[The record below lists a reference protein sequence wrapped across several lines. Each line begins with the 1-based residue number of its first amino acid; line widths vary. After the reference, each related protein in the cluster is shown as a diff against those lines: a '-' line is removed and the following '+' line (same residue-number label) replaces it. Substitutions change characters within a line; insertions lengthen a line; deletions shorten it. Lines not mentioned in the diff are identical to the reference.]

1 MDKKQLTK
9 LVSYFAMGDGGVY
22 YSGKHCK
29 FIMNM
34 RSKNRD
40 YIDWVANTL
49 KEITSVNV
57 REVPDY
63 NTDGYTRQPLT
74 RLETAAHPFF
84 TVLRNRIY
92 VDKYKG
98 LDEHT
103 LKLLDWEAL
112 AILYMCDGS
121 LYIDKPN
128 IKKGLVNPSYNV
140 YLHLKRLSYGDQ
152 YVLKK
157 ALKDH
162 LDLEFNVNK
171 CGNYYNLRLRV
182 KDVEKFMQGVTP
194 YMLSS
199 FSYKLIRTENSTQVD
214 DDIVCASQECEE
226 VEGNYLPC

>member
-1 MDKKQLTK
+1 MDNKQLTK

-22 YSGKHCK
+22 YSGNNCK

-34 RSKNRD
+34 RSKNKD
-40 YIDWVANTL
+40 YIAWVAETL
-49 KEITSVNV
+49 SAITTVNV

-63 NTDGYTRQPLT
+63 NTDGCKRQPLT
-74 RLETAAHPFF
+74 RLETRAHPFF

-92 VDKYKG
+92 VDTYKG
-98 LDEHT
+98 LDPHT

-152 YVLKK
+152 FIRKK
-157 ALKDH
+157 ALKDY
-162 LDLEFNVNK
+162 LDLEFNINK
-171 CGNYYNLRLRV
+171 CGNYYNMRLRV
-182 KDVEKFMQGVTP
+182 KDVDKFMKGVSP
-194 YMLSS
+194 FMKES
-199 FSYKLIRTENSTQVD
+199 FSYKLIRTENPAEVG
-214 DDIVCASQECEE
+214 DDIVCATQEC
-226 VEGNYLPC
+226 VEISGND

>member
-49 KEITSVNV
+49 KEITSVYV

-63 NTDGYTRQPLT
+63 NTDGCTRQPLT

-84 TVLRNRIY
+84 TVLRDRIY

-103 LKLLDWEAL
+103 LKLLDWESL

-121 LYIDKPN
+121 LYTDKPN
-128 IKKGLVNPSYNV
+128 PKKGLVNPSYNV

-152 YVLKK
+152 FILKK
-157 ALKDH
+157 TLKEK
-162 LDLEFNVNK
+162 LNLEFNINK
-171 CGNYYNLRLRV
+171 CGNYYNMRLRV

-194 YMLSS
+194 YMLPS

-214 DDIVCASQECEE
+214 GDIVCASQECEE
-226 VEGNYLPC
+226 VDGNNLPC

>member
-22 YSGKHCK
+22 YSGQHCK

-49 KEITSVNV
+49 KEITNV
-57 REVPDY
+57 KIREVPDY

-74 RLETAAHPFF
+74 RLETASHPFF
-84 TVLRNRIY
+84 TMLRDRIY

-103 LKLLDWEAL
+103 LKLLDWESL

-121 LYIDKPN
+121 LYIDKPSP
-128 IKKGLVNPSYNV
+128 KKGLVNPSYNV

-152 YVLKK
+152 FILKK
-157 ALKDH
+157 ALKEK
-162 LDLEFNVNK
+162 LDLEFNINK
-171 CGNYYNLRLRV
+171 CGNFYNLRLRV

-194 YMLSS
+194 YMLPS
-199 FSYKLIRTENSTQVD
+199 FSYKIIRTENPTQVGG
-214 DDIVCASQECEE
+214 DIVCAPQECGE
-226 VEGNYLPC
+226 VEGNYQPC

>member
-22 YSGKHCK
+22 YTGKHCK

-40 YIDWVANTL
+40 YIDWVADTL

-74 RLETAAHPFF
+74 RLETASHPFF
-84 TVLRNRIY
+84 TVLRERIY

-103 LKLLDWEAL
+103 LKLLDWESL

-128 IKKGLVNPSYNV
+128 PKKGLVNSSYNV

-152 YVLKK
+152 FILKK
-157 ALKDH
+157 TLKEK
-162 LDLEFNVNK
+162 LDLEFNINK
-171 CGNYYNLRLRV
+171 CGNYYNMRLRV
-182 KDVEKFMQGVTP
+182 KDVEKFMQGITP

-214 DDIVCASQECEE
+214 GDIVCAPQECGE
-226 VEGNYLPC
+226 VEGNYLSC

>member
-1 MDKKQLTK
+1 MRCVTTMNKKQLTK

-22 YSGKHCK
+22 YSGQHCR
-29 FIMNM
+29 FVMNV

-49 KEITSVNV
+49 KEITSVKIK
-57 REVPDY
+57 ETPDY
-63 NTDGYTRQPLT
+63 NRDGHIRQPQT
-74 RLETAAHPFF
+74 RLETASHPFF

-103 LKLLDWEAL
+103 LKLLDWESL

-128 IKKGLVNPSYNV
+128 PKKGLINPSYNV

-152 YVLKK
+152 FILKKVLKEK
-157 ALKDH
+157 
-162 LDLEFNVNK
+162 LDLEFNINK
-171 CGNYYNLRLRV
+171 CGNFYNLRLRV

-194 YMLSS
+194 YMLPS
-199 FSYKLIRTENSTQVD
+199 FSYKLIRTENPIDVGG
-214 DDIVCASQECEE
+214 DIVCA
-226 VEGNYLPC
+226 P